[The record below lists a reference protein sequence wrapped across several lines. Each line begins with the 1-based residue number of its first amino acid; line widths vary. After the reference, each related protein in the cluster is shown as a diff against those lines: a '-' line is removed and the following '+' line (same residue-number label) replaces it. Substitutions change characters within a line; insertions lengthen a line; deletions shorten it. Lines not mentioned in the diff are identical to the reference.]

1 MKLTLTDAEI
11 KETVLFK
18 DVTKVLEDGVALN
31 LLKNTHERYRDTD
44 WSWDFTLGTAFYW
57 YLTHQGHDWWEKLC
71 EEI

>member
-31 LLKNTHERYRDTD
+31 LLKNTHERYRGTD
-44 WSWDFTLGTAFYW
+44 WCWDITLDDAFYW
-57 YLTHQGHDWWEKLC
+57 RLTHQGINWWEKLC
-71 EEI
+71 DEI